1 MVSLA
6 DLLTDEACHFRH
18 VQIRVGGCVLAKAGP
33 VGAVQVDTALRR
45 ADLAAGG
52 EVRGAVELLRG
63 PAVVIAVPLL
73 AAVGAEA
80 GDGVFAAV
88 ALRQNTRF

>member
-1 MVSLA
+1 VVSLA
-6 DLLTDEACHFRH
+6 DLLTDEACHFRR
-18 VQIRVGGCVLAKAGP
+18 VQIRVGSCVLAKAGP
-33 VGAVQVDTALRR
+33 VGAVQVDAALGR

-63 PAVVIAVPLL
+63 PAVPSL

-88 ALRQNTRF
+88 ALCQNTRF